1 MGKFKEPDS
10 NSFEEPGESNQD
22 KSGAKNLP
30 ERVDFDHSMSIDE
43 ILDVIEK
50 MSDDYKKSKA
60 KQNDEKEGKENKK

>member
-10 NSFEEPGESNQD
+10 NSFEEPGENNQD